1 MNYQIGV
8 IGRGTGDAQSLA
20 LFLNFLSAFRESVFL
35 SAPGHVLNSV
45 LEASFGEAYSVLL
58 EKAKAPHSSTLAWKI
73 PLTEELGR
81 LQSMGRLRVGPD
93 CATSL

>member
-20 LFLNFLSAFRESVFL
+20 LFLNFLSAFRETVFL

-81 LQSMGRLRVGPD
+81 LQSMLKVRHY
-93 CATSL
+93 